1 MHLLPAADGTRRCR
15 RKTHCA
21 PRTACVCICAANIMC
36 RTQHLRQNNLWHTQ
50 HTRQNPC
57 PPALMLAI
65 PLAAALALNACTTAA
80 PAAIYVVNL
89 ALSYSIATSTRQC
102 NQAALYNLYNLQL
115 PVQCAYHA
123 VACNHTIF
131 FSAEALGCTHPPQ
144 PCWGLL
150 QCVHTGVPVTL
161 LQ

>member
-1 MHLLPAADGTRRCR
+1 
-15 RKTHCA
+15 
-21 PRTACVCICAANIMC
+21 
-36 RTQHLRQNNLWHTQ
+36 
-50 HTRQNPC
+50 
-57 PPALMLAI
+57 MLAI

-131 FSAEALGCTHPPQ
+131 FLLKLLAAPTHLNLVGFY
-144 PCWGLL
+144 CD
-150 QCVHTGVPVTL
+150 VSTPVY
-161 LQ
+161 Q